1 MGVSLN
7 QLIDQV
13 REELLAPR
21 RATTPEAMYPF
32 LFIEEIELEVGVTV
46 SSTVEG
52 SGGVNIQVVELSSGL
67 EKAKEQVHRVTIKM
81 TPLLSKEEARTKLKQ
96 DSRLWKKIEQ
106 VVIPATMKEGGM
118 VGQE

>member
-1 MGVSLN
+1 MTITLN

-13 REELLAPR
+13 REELLSPR

-52 SGGVNIQVVELSSGL
+52 SGKINIQVVELGRGL
-67 EKAKEQVHRVTIKM
+67 GKSDEQTHRVKIKM
-81 TPLLSKEEARTKLKQ
+81 TPLLTKDEIREMLKQ
-96 DSRLWKKIEQ
+96 AGRLWERVQ
-106 VVIPATMKEGGM
+106 PVTLRATTKDDGM
-118 VGQE
+118 VGEE